1 MFLNQPGLE
10 PAGGGDVLYLHL
22 RTGGEG
28 SGEGEDQGKDETDH
42 WLISWD
48 WDPACG
54 GAAAGVGGEGWPS
67 GAIR

>member
-1 MFLNQPGLE
+1 MVERLSLKHLP
-10 PAGGGDVLYLHL
+10 VLLL
-22 RTGGEG
+22 G